1 MAKRLAFLPTTVAG
15 HSLWETRVVEFEWMP
30 GLSKAQNQR
39 SIQNMHQSLLADC
52 GLERVLEISSKSDS
66 ALGISLS
73 AFNLDL
79 QQLGLTSSVE
89 CFYQGSKVF
98 ELGGPF
104 QDIYT
109 STSLEAKRDERLQTS
124 GPLSHFVFDSQVWPL
139 EDSPNFYDFLYIS
152 ALMQNAHSDEILNYD
167 AFTDFAFSQTSLKLS
182 TKKSFNCQARSAAI
196 YVTLVKSGKLDDYL
210 RSPKYYSNQT
220 THAADELNTQLDLF
234 F

>member
-15 HSLWETRVVEFEWMP
+15 QSLWETRVVEFEWMP

-39 SIQNMHQSLLADC
+39 SIQNMHQSLLAEC
-52 GLERVLEISSKSDS
+52 GLARVLEISSKSES
-66 ALGISLS
+66 ALGVALS

-79 QQLGLTSSVE
+79 HHQNLISSVE

-124 GPLSHFVFDSQVWPL
+124 GLLSHFVFDGQVWPL

-152 ALMQNAHSDEILNYD
+152 ALMQNAHSDELLTYD
-167 AFTDFAFSQTSLKLS
+167 AFTDFAYSQSSLKLS

-210 RSPKYYSNQT
+210 RNPHAYIHTKQSPSEVIQSQL
-220 THAADELNTQLDLF
+220 ELF
-234 F
+234 